1 MNLKEKK
8 IGFIIT
14 GVNYAIKNT
23 IIEMKN
29 LVKQQ
34 ARIVPIISEEC
45 YMANIKYGRIE
56 DCIIEIEQIT
66 KQRVRSNLN
75 EIESIGYSEKLDI
88 IIIAPAS
95 GNIIGKLANNIN
107 EDIATNTVKA
117 HLRDERPVVIA
128 IATNDGLSGSS
139 ENIGKLLNRKNYYFV
154 PFRQDNP
161 ITKPRSIAFSPS
173 YLTKTIECA
182 LDGEQIQPILI

>member
-45 YMANIKYGRIE
+45 YMANTKYGRIE

-66 KQRVRSNLN
+66 KQRVRSKLN

-128 IATNDGLSGSS
+128 IATNDGDDNGRKQQ
-139 ENIGKLLNRKNYYFV
+139 NGKSVLW
-154 PFRQDNP
+154 
-161 ITKPRSIAFSPS
+161 
-173 YLTKTIECA
+173 
-182 LDGEQIQPILI
+182 